1 MRMPK
6 VLLVD
11 ANPDSRASVAKA
23 LLEAGYD
30 AVVAQSGSS
39 AVDMLEA
46 ERPDLVMSCAHVH
59 DMDAHE
65 LFTLVRKDPT
75 TMDTPFLL
83 VAGRNRPVALAAAE
97 AGVEVV
103 VTGDINPD
111 ALVERVRGVLG
122 REGRPEMP
130 AGFLD
135 RRGIVKSAPS
145 RWALHHRSG
154 GIAADPGATA
164 FQGSFDVMDLT
175 EITQALALGGKT
187 GRLGV
192 ALAEGEGLIVF
203 EQGRIV
209 HASFSGKT
217 GTAAFTAIM
226 VAAQRQGD
234 ARFRF
239 SRMERGE
246 TADGPRTIFGSVEQL
261 LLSIAVEMDESD
273 LGAASIEGASPA

>member
-1 MRMPK
+1 MRTPK

-11 ANPDSRASVAKA
+11 ANQDTRESLAKA
-23 LLEAGYD
+23 LAEGGYD
-30 AVVAQSGSS
+30 AVVAPSGSS
-39 AVDMLEA
+39 AVGMLEA
-46 ERPDLVMSCAHVH
+46 ERPDLVMSCAHVQ

-83 VAGRNRPVALAAAE
+83 LAGRNRPVALAAAE
-97 AGVEVV
+97 AGVEAVE
-103 VTGDINPD
+103 TGDVSSETI
-111 ALVERVRGVLG
+111 VQRVRDVLG
-122 REGRPEMP
+122 RDARPDMLPGLLSRNAAAKPTPSQWAARQRP
-130 AGFLD
+130 A
-135 RRGIVKSAPS
+135 VVNP
-145 RWALHHRSG
+145 
-154 GIAADPGATA
+154 AATT

-187 GRLGV
+187 GRLAV
-192 ALAEGEGLIVF
+192 SLAAAEGIILF

-209 HASFSGKT
+209 HASFSGKM

-226 VAAQRQGD
+226 VAAQRETG

-239 SRMERGE
+239 SRMDRGE
-246 TADGPRTIFGSVEQL
+246 TADGPRTIFGGVEQL

-273 LGAASIEGASPA
+273 LGAASVEDASPA